1 MRTFRVS
8 STLKAARACALRW
21 RCASKRTVD
30 QNGAPIYE
38 LSSLIA
44 AQNTLIMKPVKTVLL
59 IAVAALAANATYLPA
74 QTEALIHIFTNSP
87 DGAQPWGGLLLS
99 AGTLYGTTYQ
109 GGDTNANGGI
119 LYSVNT
125 DGTGYTVLYDF
136 TNTPDGAVV
145 YAGLVS
151 QGDTLYGAT
160 AGGGTN
166 YSGTIFSIKTNG
178 DGDVVLHNFNLYSGG
193 QHPHARLVLSGNTL
207 YGTAA
212 GDASPGWGA
221 VFSMNTDGSD
231 YTPLYDFTSPVSNGQ
246 FLTNAD
252 GEQPGG
258 GVVLSGGT
266 LYGTAYGGG
275 ANGVGTVYSLS
286 TNGDDFTVL
295 HTFAKT
301 TFDPT
306 YGMTNPDGAYLQA
319 GLAGS
324 GNTLYGTVLN
334 GGSQGRGTVFSVNT
348 DGSGFKVLHTFLAN
362 GQDGQHPWGSLLLAG
377 QTLYGTTIGGGT
389 NGRGTVFSI

>member
-178 DGDVVLHNFNLYSGG
+178 DGYVVLHNFNLYSGG
-193 QHPHARLVLSGNTL
+193 
-207 YGTAA
+207 AA
-212 GDASPGWGA
+212 PACAP
-221 VFSMNTDGSD
+221 
-231 YTPLYDFTSPVSNGQ
+231 
-246 FLTNAD
+246 
-252 GEQPGG
+252 
-258 GVVLSGGT
+258 GVVGQHT
-266 LYGTAYGGG
+266 LW
-275 ANGVGTVYSLS
+275 
-286 TNGDDFTVL
+286 
-295 HTFAKT
+295 
-301 TFDPT
+301 
-306 YGMTNPDGAYLQA
+306 
-319 GLAGS
+319 
-324 GNTLYGTVLN
+324 N
-334 GGSQGRGTVFSVNT
+334 GGWRCQ
-348 DGSGFKVLHTFLAN
+348 
-362 GQDGQHPWGSLLLAG
+362 
-377 QTLYGTTIGGGT
+377 
-389 NGRGTVFSI
+389 